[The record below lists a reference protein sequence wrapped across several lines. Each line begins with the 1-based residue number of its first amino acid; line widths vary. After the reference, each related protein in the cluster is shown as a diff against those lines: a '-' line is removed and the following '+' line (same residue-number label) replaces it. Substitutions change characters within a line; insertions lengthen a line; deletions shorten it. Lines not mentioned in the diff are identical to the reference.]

1 MSSTMDSE
9 SDTTDSELTFKSDQF
24 AIFFLEALSKPDIIV
39 KLKSA
44 VGYDEGKLSK
54 KIVNDL
60 NTKIKV
66 LEKDLAKKE
75 DRINTLEKQVE
86 FLTIKNDDHE
96 QYSRWNILRI
106 NGLPESNSS
115 NETVVKF
122 CNEMLN
128 VPISIEDIDR
138 SHCIG
143 LASSPQPSAPDNQAA
158 VTKPGPLAP
167 AGEVPSVAGTTEG
180 DDGDSDGQSNNVRR
194 AEEVIAEPDQLP
206 LTNQPPGHVIMVKF
220 TNYRA
225 RDVVFRAKSKL
236 KTHNAENPDRKIF
249 IYEDLTKFRA
259 NLCFEA
265 RKLKPQILC
274 EVWTHDGRVL
284 VKDVRHR
291 VHLIKKNIWDLQQ
304 FQ

>member
-1 MSSTMDSE
+1 MDSE
-9 SDTTDSELTFKSDQF
+9 SDTTDSELTLKSDQF

-44 VGYDEGKLSK
+44 VGYDEENLSK

-60 NTKIKV
+60 NTRIKV

-86 FLTIKNDDHE
+86 FLTIKNDDQE
-96 QYSRWNILRI
+96 QYSRRNILRI

-138 SHCIG
+138 SHRIG

-158 VTKPGPLAP
+158 VTNRGPQAP

-180 DDGDSDGQSNNVRR
+180 DNGSSDGQSNNARR
-194 AEEVIAEPDQLP
+194 AEGVIAEPDQLP
-206 LTNQPPGHVIMVKF
+206 LTNQPPGRVIMVKF

-249 IYEDLTKFRA
+249 INEDLTKFRA

-265 RKLKPQILC
+265 RKLKPHILR

-284 VKDVRHR
+284 VKDARHR
-291 VHLIKKNIWDLQQ
+291 VHLIKNMRDLQQ